1 VRDKQTVQQD
11 DEADEMNQD
20 VDKLSVSVYVN
31 LNSDAQLQT
40 FPNLLIS
47 TSFLL
52 TLSYFLSSNNS
63 IAISRSHF
71 TVQKHGGQTKKQTSD
86 FFASPAEAKS
96 EPHHTLHHDKGV
108 RTIFASRFFLNSTY
122 SECPKAQ
129 KKWGKR
135 TSALKLP

>member
-63 IAISRSHF
+63 MAISRSHF
-71 TVQKHGGQTKKQTSD
+71 TVQKHGGQTKNRHQTFSPPRRRRSPNPTILCIMIKKFVLFLRLD
-86 FFASPAEAKS
+86 FFEF
-96 EPHHTLHHDKGV
+96 DV
-108 RTIFASRFFLNSTY
+108 
-122 SECPKAQ
+122 
-129 KKWGKR
+129 
-135 TSALKLP
+135 